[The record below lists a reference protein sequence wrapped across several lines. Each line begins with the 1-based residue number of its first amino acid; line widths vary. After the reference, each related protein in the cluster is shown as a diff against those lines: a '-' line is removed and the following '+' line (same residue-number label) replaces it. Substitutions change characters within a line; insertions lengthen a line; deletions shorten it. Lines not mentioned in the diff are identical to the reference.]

1 MAMRM
6 ARVAIT
12 TSWFLRRLRPQRD
25 TRHHMEFMVTNA
37 DIARVIEL
45 AVAPVFLLTAISGAL
60 SVLSTRLG
68 RIIDRG
74 RRLNEMTAA
83 AGCTETADV
92 DEEQRQLAIRA
103 RLVNRAIR
111 MCTMSALFVCFVII
125 GLFLDELYNINMGVV
140 IAALFMIALGC
151 LSYGLLTFLREI
163 NKSASIFRFGR
174 HTAFGRK
181 VVTDQTRS
189 NQ

>member
-1 MAMRM
+1 
-6 ARVAIT
+6 
-12 TSWFLRRLRPQRD
+12 
-25 TRHHMEFMVTNA
+25 MEFVVTTA

-74 RRLNEMTAA
+74 RRLNELTAS
-83 AGCTETADV
+83 AGCNETAEV
-92 DEEQRQLAIRA
+92 DEAQRQLAIRA

-125 GLFLDELYNINMGVV
+125 GLFLDALYGFHMGVV

-151 LSYGLLTFLREI
+151 LSYGLLIFLREI
-163 NKSASIFRFGR
+163 NKSAATFRFGK
-174 HTAFGRK
+174 HSAFGRK
-181 VVTDQTRS
+181 AAMEDKRSDQ
-189 NQ
+189 

>member
-1 MAMRM
+1 
-6 ARVAIT
+6 
-12 TSWFLRRLRPQRD
+12 
-25 TRHHMEFMVTNA
+25 MEALLETGE
-37 DIARVIEL
+37 IARVIEL

-83 AGCTETADV
+83 TGSTESAEI

-111 MCTMSALFVCFVII
+111 MCTMSALFICFVII
-125 GLFLDELYNINMGVV
+125 ALFLDVLFSFHMELF
-140 IAALFMIALGC
+140 IAMLFMIALGC

-163 NKSASIFRFGR
+163 EKSAAVFRFGK
-174 HTAFGRK
+174 HSAFGRK
-181 VVTDQTRS
+181 GPP
-189 NQ
+189 